1 MTAAC
6 ESDFRTSQ
14 SHPQVDNTQTVGVS
28 GRNKRQLKG
37 GHKTQNDGA
46 GSLKEGMGI
55 KEFGRGADM
64 LTGTGQKEQI
74 YANDHARLNGFKPRD
89 GTKNVLTEHVRREPG
104 SRFHSK
110 DPRKGAFRSDV
121 EYIVVEDDLNQG
133 NASAAA
139 FPSKQA
145 NLHQQNQ
152 VQTGTK
158 VNWQSFLPQAHVK
171 VLLVEDDDSTR
182 HVVSALLR
190 NCNYEVIAA
199 PNVAMAWDLLENPNN
214 RFDLILLDVVM
225 PSLLGVSLLLKIMEH
240 KSFKWI
246 PVVMTSKQDSVEI
259 VYQCLTKGAADFLV
273 KPVRK
278 NELKNLWQHV
288 WRKRYRSANNGVGRA
303 VKQTM
308 NLVTPNSPVDS
319 DNNMSGSNNVND
331 SENAASGLNINGGSD
346 NGSGNQVSSSYSD
359 QTLGCNLKMATP
371 RPPPCDIDEVQQE
384 TDVRQKMDL
393 DDPSFAMQGQGA
405 AIVEKCNQQQ
415 ECEPSTSGPEGS
427 VERRSQKA
435 VDLIGAIE
443 CQPPPTIVEQP
454 GESADAN
461 EIMDQRGSNS
471 PKEKEIVGS
480 DFNSPPTLE
489 LTLKWP
495 RNGSDKDA
503 DGDEWQG
510 LRQSGSSAFSRYS
523 TKGLQQQE
531 HPPGGT
537 PPPRGLRMDGSYGTR
552 GLPGGGL
559 AVNSS
564 CPSQMGMPPDGTG
577 SSKGSGEVCT
587 PLETDSQNPHNGNG
601 QDTSSSVVPQS
612 VVQNGSKPTN
622 KETAAL
628 HGMPRPTSNPS
639 PGHLHYEG
647 ATGETAG
654 NSGSGS
660 GSGVDNSVNVKNGY
674 DNFDGIMPS
683 CTPED
688 RFAWREAA
696 LNKFRQKRKE
706 RCFAKKVRY
715 QSRKKLAEQ
724 RPRVRGQFVRQ
735 TAQDSIDETS

>member
-1 MTAAC
+1 M
-6 ESDFRTSQ
+6 
-14 SHPQVDNTQTVGVS
+14 QVGELHLGQAEIIEAV
-28 GRNKRQLKG
+28 RQ
-37 GHKTQNDGA
+37 A
-46 GSLKEGMGI
+46 
-55 KEFGRGADM
+55 
-64 LTGTGQKEQI
+64 
-74 YANDHARLNGFKPRD
+74 
-89 GTKNVLTEHVRREPG
+89 
-104 SRFHSK
+104 SK
-110 DPRKGAFRSDV
+110 
-121 EYIVVEDDLNQG
+121 
-133 NASAAA
+133 
-139 FPSKQA
+139 
-145 NLHQQNQ
+145 QNQ

-303 VKQTM
+303 VKQTR

-393 DDPSFAMQGQGA
+393 DDPSFAMQGQGP

-415 ECEPSTSGPEGS
+415 ECEPSTSGPDGS
-427 VERRSQKA
+427 VERSQKA

-443 CQPPPTIVEQP
+443 CQRPPTIVEQP

-531 HPPGGT
+531 HP
-537 PPPRGLRMDGSYGTR
+537 S
-552 GLPGGGL
+552 
-559 AVNSS
+559 
-564 CPSQMGMPPDGTG
+564 G

-647 ATGETAG
+647 VPAGYGPTMHPMYYVHPGPAWVAAPSPHLSDQGEVFDHPSIYQHHVAFGHLLHPHNNQQPYYHSHHRHNTHYHEHHNHALNFQPPPLPQQQGEQSTAGSPHCGCSAATVLDRTNGQSGSSSIQVNENPSRTKDPGNVQNGHCNGTVAGATGETAG

-660 GSGVDNSVNVKNGY
+660 GSGVDNSVNVKNGF

>member
-1 MTAAC
+1 MPL
-6 ESDFRTSQ
+6 E
-14 SHPQVDNTQTVGVS
+14 GVF
-28 GRNKRQLKG
+28 L
-37 GHKTQNDGA
+37 
-46 GSLKEGMGI
+46 LFEG
-55 KEFGRGADM
+55 KARG
-64 LTGTGQKEQI
+64 
-74 YANDHARLNGFKPRD
+74 N
-89 GTKNVLTEHVRREPG
+89 
-104 SRFHSK
+104 
-110 DPRKGAFRSDV
+110 
-121 EYIVVEDDLNQG
+121 
-133 NASAAA
+133 
-139 FPSKQA
+139 
-145 NLHQQNQ
+145 
-152 VQTGTK
+152 
-158 VNWQSFLPQAHVK
+158 SFLPQAHVK

-199 PNVAMAWDLLENPNN
+199 PNVVMAWDLLENPNN

-246 PVVMTSKQDSVEI
+246 PVVMTSKQDSMEI

-303 VKQTM
+303 VKQTR

-384 TDVRQKMDL
+384 TDVHQKMDL

-415 ECEPSTSGPEGS
+415 ECEPSISGPDGS
-427 VERRSQKA
+427 AERSQKA

-531 HPPGGT
+531 HPSGGT
-537 PPPRGLRMDGSYGTR
+537 PPPRGLQMDGSYGTR
-552 GLPGGGL
+552 GLPSGGL

-564 CPSQMGMPPDGTG
+564 RPSQMSMPPDGTG

-587 PLETDSQNPHNGNG
+587 PLETDAQNPYNGNG
-601 QDTSSSVVPQS
+601 QDTSSSVVPQA

-622 KETAAL
+622 KETAHHVAFGHLLHPHNNQQPYYHSHHRHNTHYHEHHNHAL
-628 HGMPRPTSNPS
+628 NFQPAPLPQQQGEQPTAGSPHCGCSAATVQDRTNGQSGSSSIHVNENPS
-639 PGHLHYEG
+639 RSKDPGNVQNCHCSGAVAG

-660 GSGVDNSVNVKNGY
+660 GVDNSVNAKNGF

>member
-1 MTAAC
+1 MDA
-6 ESDFRTSQ
+6 
-14 SHPQVDNTQTVGVS
+14 
-28 GRNKRQLKG
+28 
-37 GHKTQNDGA
+37 KTQCLIEQA
-46 GSLKEGMGI
+46 LKVCCTGSQVLLGGNP
-55 KEFGRGADM
+55 G
-64 LTGTGQKEQI
+64 KEQC
-74 YANDHARLNGFKPRD
+74 
-89 GTKNVLTEHVRREPG
+89 
-104 SRFHSK
+104 
-110 DPRKGAFRSDV
+110 
-121 EYIVVEDDLNQG
+121 
-133 NASAAA
+133 
-139 FPSKQA
+139 
-145 NLHQQNQ
+145 
-152 VQTGTK
+152 
-158 VNWQSFLPQAHVK
+158 SFLPQAHVK

-303 VKQTM
+303 MKQTR

-405 AIVEKCNQQQ
+405 AIMEKCNQQQ
-415 ECEPSTSGPEGS
+415 ECEPSTSGPDGS

-552 GLPGGGL
+552 GLPSGGL

-647 ATGETAG
+647 VPAGYGPTMHPMYYVHPGPAWVAAPSPHLSDQGEVFDHPSIYQHHVAFGHLLHPHNNQQPYYHSHHRHNTHYHEHHNHALNFQPPPLPQQQGEQPTAG
-654 NSGSGS
+654 SPH
-660 GSGVDNSVNVKNGY
+660 Y
-674 DNFDGIMPS
+674 
-683 CTPED
+683 

-735 TAQDSIDETS
+735 TAQDSVDETS